1 MIITHGRVKI
11 VKKDGKGGYIVS
23 FENENENGSQ
33 NNENFYEIF
42 KNGGKPKTLGWSVA
56 SMVTGILSVL
66 CCCLGWTGLVFGAAA
81 VLLSIVA
88 RRSLG
93 YFDGMSIAGLVMGI
107 FGFVF
112 GAAMVYMVYFNEAFW
127 AEYEKYFWEQY
138 NQMYPEV

>member
-11 VKKDGKGGYIVS
+11 VKKEGKGGYIVS

-81 VLLSIVA
+81 VILSIVA

>member
-1 MIITHGRVKI
+1 
-11 VKKDGKGGYIVS
+11 
-23 FENENENGSQ
+23 
-33 NNENFYEIF
+33 
-42 KNGGKPKTLGWSVA
+42 
-56 SMVTGILSVL
+56 MVTGILSVL

-81 VLLSIVA
+81 VILSIVA